1 MFRLKI
7 KLSDTVFEAVPFF
20 VLLKVLYETK
30 IQKKKEKK
38 KKHKVLDFSK
48 IKYFEYYKEVLD
60 FRNIEYHI
68 TFLTTQIPSQ

>member
-38 KKHKVLDFSK
+38 KNIRYSTSVRSSTSST
-48 IKYFEYYKEVLD
+48 IKKYLIFV
-60 FRNIEYHI
+60 ISSI
-68 TFLTTQIPSQ
+68 TLLF